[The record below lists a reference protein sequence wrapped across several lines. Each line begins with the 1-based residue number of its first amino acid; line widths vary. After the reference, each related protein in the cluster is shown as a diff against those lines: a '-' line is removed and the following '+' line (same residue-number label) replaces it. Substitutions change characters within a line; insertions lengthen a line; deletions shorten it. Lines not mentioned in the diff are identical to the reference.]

1 MSDPKGTSDG
11 LDRGDPVGVLF
22 RERPRSRVLRA
33 SAGAFAALVLAA
45 WVSGEVALG
54 ELFGAERRA
63 NLARFLAEDALPH
76 PLRAGAAEDASLFE
90 WMGGGLG
97 EQVWEGTWATL
108 AIAVAAIVFSAI
120 WALFTAPLGSR
131 NLMCALPFETE
142 SSVRAGGEGSK
153 SSTTEPGTGGG
164 PTPWRAITA
173 LVRGWF
179 VLLRSI
185 PEYVWAF
192 LLLAVLGPNPWPA
205 VLALAIHNGG
215 ILGRLWADT
224 IENAD
229 PAPARAWRGL
239 GATRWTL
246 YWGALL
252 PAVLGRFLLYFFYRF
267 ETCVRE
273 ASVLGLLGIVSL
285 GYWIE
290 DARSRQ
296 RYDEMLV
303 LVASCAFLVLMAD
316 VGSYVARNLLRR
328 SR

>member
-1 MSDPKGTSDG
+1 M
-11 LDRGDPVGVLF
+11 
-22 RERPRSRVLRA
+22 REQRQTVDDL
-33 SAGAFAALVLAA
+33 FAARPKSRGLRFSGWVFAGLILAA
-45 WVSGEVALG
+45 WASGEVALG

-63 NLARFLAEDALPH
+63 NLGRFLVEDAMPY
-76 PLRAGAAEDASLFE
+76 PLRVDTAEGA
-90 WMGGGLG
+90 GLG
-97 EQVWEGTWATL
+97 AWFRGELGTQVWEGTWATL
-108 AIAVAAIVFSAI
+108 AIAVAAIVLAAI
-120 WALFTAPLGSR
+120 WALFTAPLAARSLMCPRPYEASGSR
-131 NLMCALPFETE
+131 GGASDRERGRDAEAAEITQEP
-142 SSVRAGGEGSK
+142 AGV
-153 SSTTEPGTGGG
+153 
-164 PTPWRAITA
+164 PWRVATA

-192 LLLAVLGPNPWPA
+192 LLLAILGPNPWPA

-239 GATRWTL
+239 GATRTTL

-290 DARSRQ
+290 EARARQ
-296 RYDEMLV
+296 RYDEMLFLVSLGAV
-303 LVASCAFLVLMAD
+303 LVLLGD
-316 VGSYVARNLLRR
+316 VVSYVARAWVRR
-328 SR
+328 A